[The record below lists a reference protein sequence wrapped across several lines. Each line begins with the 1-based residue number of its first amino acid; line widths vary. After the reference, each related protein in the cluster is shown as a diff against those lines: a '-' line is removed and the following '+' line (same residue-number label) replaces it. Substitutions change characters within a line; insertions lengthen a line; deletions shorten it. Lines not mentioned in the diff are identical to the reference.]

1 MQKLCF
7 ISSVCFLIQQGNLF
21 HLYDKKLEKHYQAWG
36 LVLVNL
42 LDFLK
47 RCCDKDSRNPLVVL
61 AYCVHVLHY
70 SDPHNFVSFVYLRGV
85 CKRKENLFMW
95 PHVVQ
100 HFTSIPMYR

>member
-1 MQKLCF
+1 M
-7 ISSVCFLIQQGNLF
+7 
-21 HLYDKKLEKHYQAWG
+21 
-36 LVLVNL
+36 
-42 LDFLK
+42 
-47 RCCDKDSRNPLVVL
+47 VL

-70 SDPHNFVSFVYLRGV
+70 SDPHHFVAFVYFRGV